1 MSIRDTI
8 AEREKRHLQ
17 NVRAA
22 GSFFMNPKVP
32 QNIIDTLEK
41 ETGAKPR
48 GGRDPAGWLI
58 EKAGMKGATVGGAIA
73 SLQHPNYIVNMGNA
87 TAEDV
92 RSLAAMVKESVKKQ
106 FGVELQEEAAIM

>member
-1 MSIRDTI
+1 
-8 AEREKRHLQ
+8 
-17 NVRAA
+17 
-22 GSFFMNPKVP
+22 
-32 QNIIDTLEK
+32 
-41 ETGAKPR
+41 
-48 GGRDPAGWLI
+48 
-58 EKAGMKGATVGGAIA
+58 MKGATVGGAIA